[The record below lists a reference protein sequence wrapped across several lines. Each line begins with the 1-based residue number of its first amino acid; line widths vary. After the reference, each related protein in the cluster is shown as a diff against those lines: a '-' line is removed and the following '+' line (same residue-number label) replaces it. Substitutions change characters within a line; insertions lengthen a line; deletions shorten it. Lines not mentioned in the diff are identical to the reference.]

1 LNVNLTALSVSIFD
15 GDGGGLVLDDLSG
28 EIADN
33 KWDSIEHRKDRFDG
47 IGRII
52 QKNEA
57 NNDDVALDA
66 LGCRN
71 CFKILNSEIE
81 RVMMVKEQQLI
92 TMYYG
97 DAYDNAF

>member
-15 GDGGGLVLDDLSG
+15 GDGGGLVLDDLYPAT

-52 QKNEA
+52 QQKM
-57 NNDDVALDA
+57 
-66 LGCRN
+66 
-71 CFKILNSEIE
+71 KQI
-81 RVMMVKEQQLI
+81 MMMLH
-92 TMYYG
+92 
-97 DAYDNAF
+97 